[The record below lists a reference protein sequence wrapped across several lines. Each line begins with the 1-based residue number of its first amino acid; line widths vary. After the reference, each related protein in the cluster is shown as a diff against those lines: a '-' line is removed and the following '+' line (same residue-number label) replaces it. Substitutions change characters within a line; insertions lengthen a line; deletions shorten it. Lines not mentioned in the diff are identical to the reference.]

1 MHESLRRKEKY
12 DTKARECAKSP
23 IKRKV
28 TCVVNY
34 KNLYD
39 LGQSNQT
46 SKCDDKIN
54 PKRNKSPSKTCRF
67 SKYID
72 ILQTPLSTL
81 ERSLSKKKRGDTV
94 KNEKKEIQMQ
104 TSTQYQQTGSVKKD
118 TGYLIIFND
127 L

>member
-1 MHESLRRKEKY
+1 MRRKEKY
-12 DTKARECAKSP
+12 DAKTRESAKSP

-28 TCVVNY
+28 TSVINY
-34 KNLYD
+34 RNLDD

-46 SKCDDKIN
+46 SKRGDNIN
-54 PKRNKSPSKTCRF
+54 PKRTKSPSKTCRF

-81 ERSLSKKKRGDTV
+81 ERSLSKKTRSDTV
-94 KNEKKEIQMQ
+94 KNEKREIQTQ

-118 TGYLIIFND
+118 TGYLIIFYNWSNS
-127 L
+127 

>member
-1 MHESLRRKEKY
+1 M
-12 DTKARECAKSP
+12 
-23 IKRKV
+23 
-28 TCVVNY
+28 NY
-34 KNLYD
+34 RNVDD

-46 SKCDDKIN
+46 SKCGDKIN
-54 PKRNKSPSKTCRF
+54 PKRTKSPSKTCRF

-81 ERSLSKKKRGDTV
+81 ERSLSKKKKGDTV

-118 TGYLIIFND
+118 TGYLMIFISVKIHNFRPIPIIFLIIPFLSMD
-127 L
+127 